1 MKVAIPVTNGYVDG
15 PGEGEKVRIY
25 EVNGTEAKLVEEY
38 DNPALN
44 ATYARGVHMLKSA
57 LEKGATAFILVEIG
71 PPGIRFLQG
80 KAKVFLAEPG
90 TTADEAVKM
99 FLEGKLVETD
109 KPTHGE
115 HRQGEHHHH

>member
-1 MKVAIPVTNGYVDG
+1 MKVAVPVTNGYVDG

-25 EVNGTEAKLVEEY
+25 EVNGKEFKLVEEY
-38 DNPALN
+38 DNPALT
-44 ATYARGVHMLKSA
+44 AMYVRGVHMLKSA

-90 TTADEAVKM
+90 TPADEAVKM
-99 FLEGKLVETD
+99 LTEGKLNETD

-115 HRQGEHHHH
+115 HHEHHHMH